1 MPLNRQ
7 KPIIYLITS
16 GRTTP
21 RTLPATDE
29 FRSILYL
36 IEAAVA
42 ARIDLIQI
50 REKELTDR
58 VLFDLCLAAKR
69 LTKNTATR
77 LLVNDRADIACAGD
91 ADGVH
96 LTTRSLQPA
105 VVRAT
110 FGEELLIGV
119 STHSVGEIEKARTG
133 GADFA
138 VFGPVFQTESK
149 RKYGAPVGTEQLRV
163 ATTEA
168 RGLPVLALGGIS
180 LDNAAEC
187 FSAGASGVAAI
198 NLLSVPK
205 SLSKTA
211 EELRAIFNR
220 KRY

>member
-1 MPLNRQ
+1 
-7 KPIIYLITS
+7 
-16 GRTTP
+16 
-21 RTLPATDE
+21 
-29 FRSILYL
+29 
-36 IEAAVA
+36 
-42 ARIDLIQI
+42 
-50 REKELTDR
+50 
-58 VLFDLCLAAKR
+58 
-69 LTKNTATR
+69 
-77 LLVNDRADIACAGD
+77 
-91 ADGVH
+91 
-96 LTTRSLQPA
+96 
-105 VVRAT
+105 VRAT